1 MHKVS
6 MNAVIK
12 RLQSVNDMT
21 IDRLTAVMT
30 VVARAEAAAA
40 AAASVKKKKQV
51 KILQRIS

>member
-30 VVARAEAAAA
+30 VVARAA